1 MSNMIHQS
9 IRKMPNAFTRD
20 EILCT
25 FKYTFWGHSGTSPKF
40 FLDIQSTFK
49 KSWLPYS
56 IRKWVSNLIKNMYQ
70 DKQSQ
75 FCRLSLEFDKKFDKY
90 SHDLDTCLLIKIV
103 LYSTAVCCIHIF
115 YQSFGLFKKDLK
127 SNIYGKFWD

>member
-1 MSNMIHQS
+1 MGDIILQP

-25 FKYTFWGHSGTSPKF
+25 FKYTFWGHTGTFPKIF

-56 IRKWVSNLIKNMYQ
+56 IRKWVSKNLCTKAKEVNPLAKPWVWQMINCMH
-70 DKQSQ
+70 KQVSLLLNFGINIDFFLSTKELLFQ
-75 FCRLSLEFDKKFDKY
+75 EDPLICR
-90 SHDLDTCLLIKIV
+90 V
-103 LYSTAVCCIHIF
+103 RLYPIF
-115 YQSFGLFKKDLK
+115 Y
-127 SNIYGKFWD
+127 